1 MMKTN
6 AEFVINIMADIGK
19 KKAIRNV
26 DIAASKF
33 LLKGGRRE
41 GHLSVY
47 IAAIGDL

>member
-1 MMKTN
+1 MHWQ
-6 AEFVINIMADIGK
+6 

-26 DIAASKF
+26 DIAASK
-33 LLKGGRRE
+33 LLLNGGRRE